1 MQVSYNNDTALLI
14 DSKAVTPA
22 RVKKIQEDPAVT
34 SYSFHKPGS
43 VFTMRDGRQYQVQPN
58 GSWKVLNKPR
68 SRVKRLRDERRA
80 SKR

>member
-1 MQVSYNNDTALLI
+1 MQESYRDGSQRLI
-14 DSKAVTPA
+14 DAKAVTPEI
-22 RVKKIQEDPAVT
+22 VKQAQDNPDVE

-43 VFTMRDGRQYQVQPN
+43 TLQARDGRKYEVRPD

-80 SKR
+80 ANR

>member
-1 MQVSYNNDTALLI
+1 MHESYRDGSERLI
-14 DSKAVTPA
+14 DAGAVTPEV
-22 RVKKIQEDPAVT
+22 VKQAQDNPEVT

-43 VFTMRDGRQYQVQPN
+43 VLQAHDGRRYEVQKD

-80 SKR
+80 ANR

>member
-1 MQVSYNNDTALLI
+1 MQESYRDGSQRLI
-14 DSKAVTPA
+14 DGGAVTPEV
-22 RVKKIQEDPAVT
+22 VKAAQDNPEVE

-43 VFTMRDGRQYQVQPN
+43 ILQASDGRRYQVQSD

-80 SKR
+80 ANR